1 MMSKEVGCVD
11 QIFTLKQIGEKTWE
25 KNVVF
30 VGLRDEEEVYDRVN
44 REASTEKV

>member
-1 MMSKEVGCVD
+1 MERKKERRRVGG
-11 QIFTLKQIGEKTWE
+11 KKIGKKTWE